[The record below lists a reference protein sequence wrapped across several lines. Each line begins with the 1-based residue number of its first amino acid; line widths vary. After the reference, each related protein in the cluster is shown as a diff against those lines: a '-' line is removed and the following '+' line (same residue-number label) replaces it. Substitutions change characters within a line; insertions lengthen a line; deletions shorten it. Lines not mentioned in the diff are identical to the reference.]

1 MSARRVAVAGLLVLT
16 AMAPPD
22 RATEMSAEAS
32 AEATGQAIYLRG
44 VLGSGAPLEAVREAG
59 VRTSG
64 ASAACVNCHQRSGL
78 GSEEGRISIPPI
90 TGEYLFHPRAHTGE
104 EAVLPYV
111 ENMHSNRN
119 PYTDATVA
127 RAIREGLDETGR
139 PLNYLM
145 PRFAMNDADMAAL
158 IAYLR
163 KLTIRREAGVTD
175 TLLHFATIFT
185 PDADPIKRQGVLD
198 VLQQY
203 VIEKNRFPLK
213 PSPRMWTSGKT
224 AYSKSMYMANR
235 HWQLHVWDLTG
246 PASTWQAQLDKH
258 LSAEP
263 VFAVLSGLGGSD
275 WAPVQEFCERS
286 AVPCLFPN
294 VEVPVDSEQDFYSLF
309 FSRGVLLEAGMI
321 THDILE
327 SGGRPAVTDVEQIY
341 RAGDNGERAAQALG
355 ADLHG
360 HAIHVHDHKLA
371 ATGHVQSV
379 AATLRTIAKTLGP
392 DHALVLWLRPA
403 DIAALGK
410 PPAGTTPIYLSGLM
424 GGLEDA
430 PLPAA
435 WREHTQLTYPFDLP
449 DKRGVRLD
457 YPLGWFSLR
466 HIPVVALQVQADTWL
481 TCSIVG
487 DAINHMADSVV
498 REYLIEKLQNMVEH
512 RLITGYYPHLTLA
525 TNEHFA
531 SRGGYLAHF
540 KDPTGTRLIAGSDW
554 LVP

>member
-1 MSARRVAVAGLLVLT
+1 MNVRQAAVAGLLVLA
-16 AMAPPD
+16 AMAPTT
-22 RATEMSAEAS
+22 RAADVSAEAD
-32 AEATGQAIYLRG
+32 TGRAIYLQG
-44 VLGSGAPLEAVREAG
+44 VLGSGSPLEGVREAG
-59 VRTSG
+59 VRTTG
-64 ASAACVNCHQRSGL
+64 AAAACVNCHQRSGL

-90 TGEYLFHPRAHTGE
+90 TGEYLFHPRAHTGDDP
-104 EAVLPYV
+104 VLPYV
-111 ENMHSNRN
+111 ENMHSNRD
-119 PYTDATVA
+119 PYSDATVA

-163 KLTIRREAGVTD
+163 KLTVRREAGVTD
-175 TLLHFATIFT
+175 TVLHFATIFA
-185 PDADPIKRQGVLD
+185 PDADPVKRGAVLN

-235 HWQLHVWDLTG
+235 RWQLHVWDLTG

-258 LSAEP
+258 LAEEP
-263 VFAVLSGLGGSD
+263 VFAVLSGLGGSN
-275 WAPVQEFCERS
+275 WAPVQAFCERS

-294 VEVPVDSEQDFYSLF
+294 VEAPVDSGHDFYSLY
-309 FSRGVLLEAGMI
+309 FSRGVLLEAGLI
-321 THDILE
+321 AQEVLE
-327 SGGRPAVTDVEQIY
+327 PAGQPAVAEVDQIY
-341 RAGDNGERAAQALG
+341 RAGDSGESAARALD
-355 ADLHG
+355 ADLQGHG
-360 HAIHVHDHKLA
+360 LRVHDHVLVA
-371 ATGHVQSV
+371 QGHAQGV
-379 AATLRTIAKTLGP
+379 AEALRKIAKTLRP

-410 PPAGTTPIYLSGLM
+410 PPAGAIRIYMSGLM

-430 PLPAA
+430 PLPEA
-435 WREHTQLTYPFDLP
+435 WRAHTRLTYPFDLP
-449 DKRGVRLD
+449 DKRGIRLD

-481 TCSIVG
+481 ACSIVG

-498 REYLIEKLQNMVEH
+498 RPYLIEKLQNMVEH

-531 SRGGYLAHF
+531 SRGGYIAHF
-540 KDPTGTRLIAGSDW
+540 KDPSGTKLVADGDW